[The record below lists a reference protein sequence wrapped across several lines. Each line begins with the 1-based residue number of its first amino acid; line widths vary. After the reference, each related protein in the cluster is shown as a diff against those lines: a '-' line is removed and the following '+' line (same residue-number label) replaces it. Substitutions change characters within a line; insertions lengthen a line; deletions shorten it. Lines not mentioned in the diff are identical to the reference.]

1 MANGVRFLIMS
12 ENKKKILWRCSSMAT
27 KKIKCPARITMI
39 KGSPPKFIINKAEHI
54 HAELKRNKYGSSK
67 QAQHQQHHHH
77 HQQQQQYDQH
87 QQELN
92 QQCYSVTAIK
102 GDEEQEVEVD
112 GNVKIEILTQSI
124 GSATLQRQQHQ

>member
-1 MANGVRFLIMS
+1 
-12 ENKKKILWRCSSMAT
+12 MAT

-77 HQQQQQYDQH
+77 QQQQQYDHH

-92 QQCYSVTAIK
+92 QQCYSVTAMK
-102 GDEEQEVEVD
+102 GDEEHDVEVD

-124 GSATLQRQQHQ
+124 SSSTLQRQQHQ

>member
-1 MANGVRFLIMS
+1 
-12 ENKKKILWRCSSMAT
+12 
-27 KKIKCPARITMI
+27 MI

-67 QAQHQQHHHH
+67 QALHQQHHH
-77 HQQQQQYDQH
+77 HQQQQQYDHH

-92 QQCYSVTAIK
+92 QQCYSVAAMK
-102 GDEEQEVEVD
+102 GDEEHDVEVD

-124 GSATLQRQQHQ
+124 SSSTLQRQQHQ